1 MWLTLRDQIMSS
13 LVPFSF
19 DSHQIRVVTDDCGL
33 PWFVAKDVASALG
46 YADTAKAVTTHCKR
60 AKSLSDIDV
69 SSSGSV
75 VDTQTKLV
83 PESDVFALIFS
94 SRMPKGS
101 AARDAMMATLSDAK
115 SILRALRSFEIPD
128 DLPDMYVYA
137 IREKD
142 TGNIK
147 LGISRDPE
155 SRLRQLQTGNSSEL
169 ELVAFR
175 KAENR
180 FADER
185 ALHADAEAYRLR
197 GEWFEGSA
205 MGVMQS

>member
-1 MWLTLRDQIMSS
+1 MSNIVS
-13 LVPFSF
+13 INGYAVHYIEGAPT
-19 DSHQIRVVTDDCGL
+19 ITDLDLAGR
-33 PWFVAKDVASALG
+33 LG
-46 YADTAKAVTTHCKR
+46 YAEPRAIRKLIKRMLESGQIQHSQVRMVEVEVPRNCKPVVEFL
-60 AKSLSDIDV
+60 LSAQACI
-69 SSSGSV
+69 SV
-75 VDTQTKLV
+75 VMAAETKGA
-83 PESDVFALIFS
+83 ST
-94 SRMPKGS
+94 
-101 AARDAMMATLSDAK
+101 ARSELMRLFVDADAVINAIK
-115 SILRALRSFEIPD
+115 TFEVPD

-155 SRLRQLQTGNSSEL
+155 ARLRQLQTGNSSEL

-197 GEWFEGSA
+197 GEWFEGA
-205 MGVMQS
+205 AVDALTKAA